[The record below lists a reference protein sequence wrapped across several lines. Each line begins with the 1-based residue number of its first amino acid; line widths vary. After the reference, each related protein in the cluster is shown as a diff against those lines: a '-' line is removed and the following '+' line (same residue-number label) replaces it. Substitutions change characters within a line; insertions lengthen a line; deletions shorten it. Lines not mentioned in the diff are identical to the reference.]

1 MEYRAIRKL
10 PEEIIGKIAA
20 GEVVESPAAAIKELV
35 ENSIDAGAKNVTV
48 EIRDGG
54 ISYLRVTDNGSG
66 IRRDDVRMAF
76 ERHATSKITKADD
89 LFHLSSLG
97 FRGEALASIAAV
109 SKVTL
114 TTRTAGDERGTRVI
128 CQGGVIEEITD
139 AASPGGTT
147 IVARDLFFNTPVRL
161 KFLKKPATEAARVC
175 DMMLR
180 MIISHPGVAFGVISN
195 EKQVYMSPG
204 NGDLRSVAFCL
215 YGREVA
221 RALTDVQGGGSICV
235 HGLVGVGPLAR
246 ANRTHQTFIINGRYV
261 KSALLS
267 QALEDACKERVTVGH
282 YPICLLHLEL
292 SGSMVDVN
300 VHPNKLEV
308 RFSDENLIYQNVKGI
323 ISDSFQNE
331 ALETAPA
338 ISLETNKTAP
348 EISPVHVSITLPDE
362 KKTESPKGNAAQDT
376 NQNESGSEAQNRTS
390 VFSDQK
396 AAGKT
401 QDSSTPTETSA
412 PTSAFGSFVSQ
423 YFAAPA
429 VRTGVLRENAG
440 PLTNVP
446 PIQFAP
452 YPDEEAEKQSQEKRK
467 APVRMS
473 ADEVPMPVGAVQK
486 ADSRKKEE
494 TTEQVVLPVSPEPA
508 PVQPDAAERQANNI
522 KSACADNPFPF
533 KILGVLFD
541 TYILLEQRD
550 KLLLVDQHAAH
561 ERVLYERMMRS
572 IDVGAAAQG
581 LLVPQIVRITPTER
595 ERLETYQEEIRQ
607 AGFEIEYFG
616 EDSVRITAVPMVL
629 GVPQVRETFVELMDQ
644 LGHLRVL
651 NTREK
656 RREAILQMA
665 CKHAVKGGDKLSAE
679 EIVRLLA
686 DVLSSDAPPTCPHGR
701 PLVVSLSRT
710 EIEKRFRRI
719 NN

>member
-10 PEEIIGKIAA
+10 PEEIVGKIAA

-35 ENSIDAGAKNVTV
+35 ENSIDAGAKNITV

-66 IRRDDVRMAF
+66 IRREDVRMAF
-76 ERHATSKITKADD
+76 ERHATSKISKADD

-114 TTRTAGDERGTRVI
+114 TTRTPQDERGTRVI
-128 CQGGVIEEITD
+128 CTGGVIETIAD

-180 MIISHPGVAFGVISN
+180 MIVSHPQVAFRLISN

-215 YGREVA
+215 YGRDVA
-221 RALTDVQGGGSICV
+221 KALIDVKGGGSIGV

-261 KSALLS
+261 KSALLA
-267 QALEDACKERVTVGH
+267 QALEDACRERVTVGH

-292 SGSMVDVN
+292 SGAMVDVN

-323 ISDSFQNE
+323 ISDCFQNE
-331 ALETAPA
+331 AMETAPT
-338 ISLETNKTAP
+338 ISLETQKEPSAAAPIQITVKPAEEQKPETTASKTDDRSA
-348 EISPVHVSITLPDE
+348 LGDDAL
-362 KKTESPKGNAAQDT
+362 KK
-376 NQNESGSEAQNRTS
+376 NRTS
-390 VFSDQK
+390 VYFEKGETVLEKK
-396 AAGKT
+396 ADILPEQASRDETFGK
-401 QDSSTPTETSA
+401 
-412 PTSAFGSFVSQ
+412 FVSQ
-423 YFAAPA
+423 YFASPA
-429 VRTGVLRENAG
+429 ARAVMREQSG

-446 PIQFAP
+446 PLPFAP
-452 YPDEEAEKQSQEKRK
+452 YADDAKEKAAAKKETAPVATLSPEKQSET
-467 APVRMS
+467 S
-473 ADEVPMPVGAVQK
+473 A
-486 ADSRKKEE
+486 EE
-494 TTEQVVLPVSPEPA
+494 TIEQVEMPIPMQVSA
-508 PVQPDAAERQANNI
+508 PVQENPPVQPSNDR
-522 KSACADNPFPF
+522 PFPF

-541 TYILLEQRD
+541 TYILLEQDD
-550 KLLLVDQHAAH
+550 KMLLLDQHAAH
-561 ERVLYERMMRS
+561 ERVLYERMMKS
-572 IDVGAAAQG
+572 IDVGSASQG
-581 LLVPQIVRITPTER
+581 LLVSQIIRITPVEC
-595 ERLETYQEEIRQ
+595 ERLETYREEIAQ
-607 AGFEIEYFG
+607 AGFEIEWFG
-616 EDSVRITAVPMVL
+616 DDSVRITAVPMVL
-629 GVPQVRETFVELMDQ
+629 GTPQVKETFMELMDQ
-644 LGHLRVL
+644 LGELRVL
-651 NTREK
+651 NTKEK

-665 CKHAVKGGDKLSAE
+665 CKHAVKGGDKLSPE
-679 EIVRLLA
+679 EIVRLLS
-686 DVLSSDAPPTCPHGR
+686 DVLASDAPPTCPHGR

-710 EIEKRFRRI
+710 EIEKRFKRI

>member
-180 MIISHPGVAFGVISN
+180 MIISHPGVAFRVISN

-221 RALTDVQGGGSICV
+221 RALTDVQGGGSIGV

-362 KKTESPKGNAAQDT
+362 KKTKSLKENAAQDA
-376 NQNESGSEAQNRTS
+376 NQNESGFEDQNRTS

-396 AAGKT
+396 AAVKT
-401 QDSSTPTETSA
+401 QDSPKPPETCADIGIRQLCFSVFRSA
-412 PTSAFGSFVSQ
+412 RCTHGC
-423 YFAAPA
+423 FA
-429 VRTGVLRENAG
+429 G
-440 PLTNVP
+440 
-446 PIQFAP
+446 
-452 YPDEEAEKQSQEKRK
+452 KRR
-467 APVRMS
+467 A
-473 ADEVPMPVGAVQK
+473 ADERAADPV
-486 ADSRKKEE
+486 
-494 TTEQVVLPVSPEPA
+494 
-508 PVQPDAAERQANNI
+508 
-522 KSACADNPFPF
+522 CA
-533 KILGVLFD
+533 
-541 TYILLEQRD
+541 
-550 KLLLVDQHAAH
+550 
-561 ERVLYERMMRS
+561 
-572 IDVGAAAQG
+572 
-581 LLVPQIVRITPTER
+581 
-595 ERLETYQEEIRQ
+595 
-607 AGFEIEYFG
+607 
-616 EDSVRITAVPMVL
+616 
-629 GVPQVRETFVELMDQ
+629 
-644 LGHLRVL
+644 
-651 NTREK
+651 
-656 RREAILQMA
+656 
-665 CKHAVKGGDKLSAE
+665 LS
-679 EIVRLLA
+679 
-686 DVLSSDAPPTCPHGR
+686 G
-701 PLVVSLSRT
+701 
-710 EIEKRFRRI
+710 
-719 NN
+719 

>member
-35 ENSIDAGAKNVTV
+35 ENSIDAGARNVTV

-114 TTRTAGDERGTRVI
+114 TTRTDMDERGTRVI
-128 CQGGVIEEITD
+128 CQGGTIETITD

-147 IVARDLFFNTPVRL
+147 IVARDLFYNTPVRL
-161 KFLKKPATEAARVC
+161 KFLKKPATEAAHVC

-180 MIISHPGVAFGVISN
+180 MIVSHPDVAFRVISN

-215 YGREVA
+215 YGRDVA
-221 RALTDVQGGGSICV
+221 KALVDVQGGGSIGV

-292 SGSMVDVN
+292 SGAMVDVN

-323 ISDSFQNE
+323 ISDCFTNEAFQAAPAI
-331 ALETAPA
+331 ALETDKPRSESAPVQ
-338 ISLETNKTAP
+338 ID
-348 EISPVHVSITLPDE
+348 ITLPSN
-362 KKTESPKGNAAQDT
+362 KQTESLKRKDDSSARERLTQLEE
-376 NQNESGSEAQNRTS
+376 QKRTS
-390 VFSDQK
+390 VDSQK
-396 AAGKT
+396 APEKPLT
-401 QDSSTPTETSA
+401 KVPETPENVSSIA
-412 PTSAFGSFVSQ
+412 AFGHFVSQ
-423 YFAAPA
+423 YFASPDAQRA
-429 VRTGVLRENAG
+429 VVRESG
-440 PLTNVP
+440 TPLTNVP

-452 YPDEEAEKQSQEKRK
+452 YPDDKPAVDSPAPPAAQNALPEECAE
-467 APVRMS
+467 S
-473 ADEVPMPVGAVQK
+473 AERVAMPVVAEPCASPTV
-486 ADSRKKEE
+486 RRPEE
-494 TTEQVVLPVSPEPA
+494 PIRQSAE
-508 PVQPDAAERQANNI
+508 AA
-522 KSACADNPFPF
+522 PFPF
-533 KILGVLFD
+533 KILGVIFD
-541 TYILLEQRD
+541 TYILLEQADRI
-550 KLLLVDQHAAH
+550 LLVDQHAAH
-561 ERVLYERMMRS
+561 ERVLYEQMMKS
-572 IDVGAAAQG
+572 IDVGAASQG
-581 LLVPQIVRITPTER
+581 LLVSQIVRVTPIER
-595 ERLETYQEEIRQ
+595 ERLETYHDEIAQ
-607 AGFEIEYFG
+607 AGFEIELFG
-616 EDSVRITAVPMVL
+616 EDSVRITAVPLVL
-629 GVPQVRETFVELMDQ
+629 GEPQVRETFVELMDQ
-644 LGHLRVL
+644 LGQLRVL

-665 CKHAVKGGDKLSAE
+665 CKHAVKGGDKLSTE
-679 EIVRLLA
+679 EIVRLLS
-686 DVLSSDAPPTCPHGR
+686 DVLCADTPPTCPHGR
-701 PLVVSLSRT
+701 PLVVSLSRK
-710 EIEKRFRRI
+710 EIEKKFKRI